1 MMSPKPNQCA
11 SFDIRPLQQRS
22 ENDGSSDQTVLDNAS
37 FKFIWIV
44 NGKGN
49 FCIDLETK
57 GIRANQLLFVR
68 PEQFHKFQAGIE
80 MEGYVISFS
89 ENFLDFD
96 DQGSDL
102 THCNYLFKMFSS
114 SSDFIIAEDILTD
127 LKDIIGRMVKE
138 LNREG
143 MFRTEILRRYFKI
156 FLLYLVRQF
165 EGAIKTTP
173 QTRSHEIVEKFLSLL
188 DKKYLTQKMV
198 SDYAADLSITPNY
211 LNEIIKKTTGY
222 PAGHHIRQRVVLE
235 AKRQATYSGTCMKEI
250 AYYLGFCDMAH
261 FSKFFKNTTGM
272 NFTEFKKEKL
282 VFSTVLPVMNN
293 AAL

>member
-1 MMSPKPNQCA
+1 MLPKPNQCA

-22 ENDGSSDQTVLDNAS
+22 ENDGSSNQMILDNAS

-44 NGKGN
+44 NGQGN
-49 FCIDLETK
+49 FWIDLQTK
-57 GIRANQLLFVR
+57 EIRANQLLFVR
-68 PEQFHKFQAGIE
+68 PEQFHKFQAGVE

-102 THCNYLFKMFSS
+102 MHCNYLFKMFSS
-114 SSDFIIAEDILTD
+114 SSDFIIEEDILTD

-156 FLLYLVRQF
+156 FLLYLIRQF
-165 EGAIKTTP
+165 EGTLHATP

-198 SDYAADLSITPNY
+198 ADYASDLSVTPNY
-211 LNEIIKKTTGY
+211 LNEIIKKITGY

-250 AYYLGFCDMAH
+250 AYYLGFGDMAH

-282 VFSTVLPVMNN
+282 VFSS
-293 AAL
+293 ALQASGSLV

>member
-22 ENDGSSDQTVLDNAS
+22 ENDGSSDQTVLDNAC

-44 NGKGN
+44 NGQGN
-49 FCIDLETK
+49 FWIDLQPK
-57 GIRANQLLFVR
+57 VIRANQLLFVR

-102 THCNYLFKMFSS
+102 MHCNYLFKMFSS
-114 SSDFIIAEDILTD
+114 SDDFIIAEDILTD

-156 FLLYLVRQF
+156 FLLYLIRQF
-165 EGAIKTTP
+165 EGALQTTP

-198 SDYAADLSITPNY
+198 ADYAADLSVTPNY
-211 LNEIIKKTTGY
+211 LNEIVKKTTGY

-261 FSKFFKNTTGM
+261 FSKFFKSTTGM

-282 VFSTVLPVMNN
+282 VFSS
-293 AAL
+293 ALQASGSLV